1 MTVLVTGGSASGKSA
16 FAEMLLA
23 RLSSKGRVYVATMEV
38 FDEESRKRVA
48 RHRAQR
54 ADKGFITVE
63 RPRHL
68 AGADIPEGAAVL
80 LEDLPNL
87 VAGEMF
93 GGGDAAR
100 IVPDLTRLAER
111 CDHLVVVTGD
121 VFADGVRYDPA
132 TQCYLRT
139 LGEAARAFAAM
150 ADAVVEVVCSLPV
163 VLKGA
168 LPCLGLTDC

>member
-1 MTVLVTGGSASGKSA
+1 MTVLVTGGSGSGKSA
-16 FAEMLLA
+16 FAEELLA
-23 RLSSKGRVYVATMEV
+23 ALAADGRVYIATMEV
-38 FDEESRKRVA
+38 FDEESRRRVT

-54 ADKGFITVE
+54 ADKGFVTLE
-63 RPRHL
+63 CPRNL
-68 AGADIPEGAAVL
+68 MGADIPEGAAAL

-93 GGGDAAR
+93 GGGDVGCVMPGLAHLAR
-100 IVPDLTRLAER
+100 R
-111 CDHLVVVTGD
+111 CAHLVVVTGD
-121 VFADGVRYDPA
+121 VFSDGVTYDPA
-132 TQCYLRT
+132 TQTYLRT

-168 LPCLGLTDC
+168 LPCLGSTDC